1 MKFSS
6 LATEKSQRPGLQDL
20 ESVELNPQNRL
31 MLEEARQ
38 HCHGEPATRN
48 RKLAEA
54 TELLTLSQIAPAGR
68 LVVNQLDL
76 REHLRA
82 IIQMQVPVACQPK
95 ENGEPVIFDQAVI
108 GFTYPNEGF
117 QRPLPGFA
125 FFEVLLPRKVWLPQI
140 RQPEQELCIA
150 PQIPAGTRTSML
162 ILRAYSA
169 LSLQSI
175 QFDVNDP
182 AGVFDAKI
190 AQWWQANLHRVPLT
204 TTALLEPT
212 PSSE

>member
-6 LATEKSQRPGLQDL
+6 PPAENTHLPGLKDL

-31 MLEEARQ
+31 MLEEAKQ
-38 HCHGEPATRN
+38 HCQGDPATRN

-54 TELLTLSQIAPAGR
+54 TELLTLSQIAPSGR
-68 LVVNQLDL
+68 LVVRQLDL
-76 REHLRA
+76 REHMRA
-82 IIQMQVPVACQPK
+82 IIQMEVPVACEPK
-95 ENGEPVIFDQAVI
+95 ENGEPEIFNHAVI
-108 GFTYPNEGF
+108 GFMYPNEGY
-117 QRPLPGFA
+117 QRPLPGA
-125 FFEVLLPRKVWLPQI
+125 VFFEVLLPREVWLAQI
-140 RQPEQELCIA
+140 RQPEQALCIA

-162 ILRAYSA
+162 ILQAYAA

-204 TTALLEPT
+204 TTALLDPN
-212 PSSE
+212 PSE